1 MKLRSFAVRA
11 FGAAA
16 VATAAVTGVAT
27 TASAAPAP
35 APILHMSFNGPTLAV
50 LGQNDFCNGLIDTVV
65 ETDPARPGLA
75 TIAFTPR
82 GMNGIGPAWAQ
93 NPVCKVKVSIQ
104 WNLGVLAGQ
113 AKEVELLAGQGP
125 GQTVRTEINPG
136 PGVARVVMSVS
147 PVSLWY
153 NELRPQ
159 TSSGLVSAFFIVP

>member
-11 FGAAA
+11 FAAAA
-16 VATAAVTGVAT
+16 VATAAVTGVTT

-35 APILHMSFNGPTLAV
+35 IMHVTLNGPTLAV

-65 ETDPARPGLA
+65 ETDPARRGLA

-82 GMNGIGPAWAQ
+82 VLNGVGPGWAQ
-93 NPVCKVKVSIQ
+93 NPVCKVKVSIT

-113 AKEVELLAGQGP
+113 AKEVELLAVQ

-136 PGVARVVMSVS
+136 SGVAMIGMMVGPISM
-147 PVSLWY
+147 WY

-159 TSSGLVSAFFIVP
+159 TSYGAVQAFFLVP

>member
-16 VATAAVTGVAT
+16 IATATITGVAG

-35 APILHMSFNGPTLAV
+35 APLVHTSINGPTLPV

-65 ETDPARPGLA
+65 ETDPTRPGLA

-82 GMNGIGPAWAQ
+82 VLNGIGPGWAQ
-93 NPVCKVKVSIQ
+93 NPVCRMKITVG
-104 WNLGVLAGQ
+104 WNWGVLAGQ
-113 AKEVELLAGQGP
+113 VKEVELNAVP

-136 PGVARVVMSVS
+136 PGVAAVSMAASWVS
-147 PVSLWY
+147 PWY

-159 TSSGLVSAFFIVP
+159 ASLGVVSAYFLVP